1 MILSKPILEALQQ
14 GAPKPAIIR
23 AIREAGLLC
32 ATLPYKS
39 DADNQEF
46 EDVYLTNKKG
56 IVPPTT
62 FEVFNLLQQIE
73 RQDIEYLL
81 RGGVITYTNN
91 PRTGVSWEWCRSISN

>member
-1 MILSKPILEALQQ
+1 MILSMPILEALQQ

-23 AIREAGLLC
+23 AMREAGLKC
-32 ATLPYKS
+32 ATIPYKS
-39 DADNQEF
+39 DSDNQEF
-46 EDVYLTNKKG
+46 EDIYLTTKAG
-56 IVPPTT
+56 IVPPVT
-62 FEVFNLLQQIE
+62 FEVYNFPQQLE